1 MTISLTIRNAEVVL
15 PRSIQRT
22 DISVIDGK
30 INAIGHSIPEVGEVL
45 DAEGLILLPG
55 IVDPQ
60 VHFREPGSEY
70 KEDLHSGSCAA
81 AAGGVTSFLDM
92 PNNNPPVITRKSMT
106 EKKKLA
112 AEKSVVNYGFFIG
125 ATPEN
130 LIELNSVE
138 NVCGIKI
145 FMGSST
151 GNLLVDN
158 PKILEKIFSKY
169 EVLQKERVI
178 AYCGGGIA
186 ATNIAFVLT
195 ALGYINVSVYDA
207 SLSEWAKINNLPM
220 SVD

>member
-1 MTISLTIRNAEVVL
+1 MTISITIRNAEVVL

-30 INAIGHSIPEVGEVL
+30 INAIGHGIREFGEVV

-60 VHFREPGSEY
+60 VHFREPGSEH

-112 AEKSVVNYGFFIG
+112 AEKSVVN
-125 ATPEN
+125 
-130 LIELNSVE
+130 
-138 NVCGIKI
+138 
-145 FMGSST
+145 
-151 GNLLVDN
+151 
-158 PKILEKIFSKY
+158 
-169 EVLQKERVI
+169 
-178 AYCGGGIA
+178 
-186 ATNIAFVLT
+186 
-195 ALGYINVSVYDA
+195 
-207 SLSEWAKINNLPM
+207 
-220 SVD
+220 